1 MSSASS
7 GRAYIVTSHGTLE
20 RVVQKRMAGSA
31 KNLED
36 THDLKIIFPNT
47 SSESIKHKM
56 MYRGRH
62 RHVDPFTSLNL
73 RDHVESQTKTYPKD
87 DPDTYKKRSFNISK
101 WC

>member
-1 MSSASS
+1 MSSGAS

-20 RVVQKRMAGSA
+20 RVVQKRMAGTA
-31 KNLED
+31 KDSDD

-56 MYRGRH
+56 VYRGRH
-62 RHVDPFTSLNL
+62 RHAEPLTSLNL
-73 RDHVESQTKTYPKD
+73 RDHVESQAKTYATE
-87 DPDTYKKRSFNISK
+87 DPNTYKKRSFNISR